1 MFLDKNALKINN
13 INIGEYLES
22 VEYGYNKV
30 WGKDSGRNLK
40 GKMSGSLLGI
50 VVKLKL
56 TFNPTTQEE
65 LETLAP
71 ILDSAFQSTRYYDPK
86 LRDYIT
92 IETYTGDWATRN
104 SNTFS
109 NVARANE
116 KFSISVIATTP
127 R

>member
-1 MFLDKNALKINN
+1 MFLDADTLKINN
-13 INIGEYLES
+13 VNMSPYLES

-56 TFNPTTQEE
+56 NFNPTTQDE
-65 LETLAP
+65 LEILAP
-71 ILDSAFQSTRYYDPK
+71 ILDSAYQSTRYYDPK
-86 LRDYIT
+86 EKDYIT

-104 SNTFS
+104 SNMFS